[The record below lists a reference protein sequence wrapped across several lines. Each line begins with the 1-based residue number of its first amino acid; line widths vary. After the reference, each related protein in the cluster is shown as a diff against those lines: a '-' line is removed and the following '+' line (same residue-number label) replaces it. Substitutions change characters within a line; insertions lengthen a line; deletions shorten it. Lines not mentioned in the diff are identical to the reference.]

1 MGLNIPFL
9 DLISMGWVLVETVGA
24 EIGGDTLGT
33 IAKVLSK
40 TRKEAGLIEED

>member
-1 MGLNIPFL
+1 MGLKIPFL
-9 DLISMGWVLVETVGA
+9 DLVSMGWVLVETVGA

-33 IAKVLSK
+33 IARVVSR